1 MRFKGLLATSAVVT
15 TALFGA
21 LATPA
26 FAQSENGPVPGAV
39 EVTVI
44 PGGATFFT
52 SGKNNSGPAFGNYT
66 LGASATYN
74 VNRWFGVEGEV
85 GGALGITQ
93 DLTQSGITNNLKSP
107 NTLNYSGNAVFSLP
121 TRSQFVPYATV
132 GIGGLTMF
140 NRPELGFTA
149 DQTFLTGNVGG
160 GVKWYPTNGRWG
172 VRGDY
177 RFIAVR
183 HNDDAPAFFGQ
194 EDRYANRI
202 YGGLILNVKP

>member
-1 MRFKGLLATSAVVT
+1 MNIKGLLVTSAVTVS
-15 TALFGA
+15 ALVSAFSA
-21 LATPA
+21 PA
-26 FAQSENGPVPGAV
+26 FAQQEGGPVPGTV

-52 SGKNNSGPAFGNYT
+52 SGKNQSGPAFGNYT
-66 LGASATYN
+66 LGGSVTYN
-74 VNRWFGVEGEV
+74 VNRWFAVEGEV

-93 DLTQSGITNNLKSP
+93 DLTNGGITNNLKSP
-107 NTLNYSGNAVFSLP
+107 NTLNYTGNAVFSLP
-121 TRSQFVPYATV
+121 THSQFVPYATV

-140 NRPELGFTA
+140 NRPELGFTS

-160 GVKWYPTNGRWG
+160 GVKWYPVSGRWG
-172 VRGDY
+172 LRGDY

-194 EDRYANRI
+194 EDRYGNRF
-202 YGGLILNVKP
+202 YGGVILNVK